1 MYGSLDIQSLVL
13 LPSLPPYTI
22 HLLTLQQHLTTL
34 RYTIFPGSFIRVVNP
49 HQDHHPY
56 SYYGAMEHPCSPG
69 PKHPSYSRSS
79 TPKMPSTKR
88 KSPWLGRQCR
98 HPPPQAVDRLNQR
111 LDHSDNS
118 LYTLLHQRA
127 NAKTTST
134 TFITPISP
142 IIFTHPHPT
151 LPHNPTNQPPKCSSP
166 SPPSSPS
173 SQRPSPPQPGRSS
186 ATPTAESATTRS
198 RTASSAAAPSTTPAS
213 PSASPCRACLAPTTP
228 ETEPPPRP
236 AAAISP
242 SSPSATAP
250 ERTASSTVTGA
261 ALAARFGGTASTAA
275 LPLAIAPP
283 LDPTGAAPVKG
294 WSMF

>member
-173 SQRPSPPQPGRSS
+173 SQRPSPPQPGRVRQ
-186 ATPTAESATTRS
+186 PH
-198 RTASSAAAPSTTPAS
+198 
-213 PSASPCRACLAPTTP
+213 
-228 ETEPPPRP
+228 PPPFALFPITNLFHSHRLRRQQNLQRP
-236 AAAISP
+236 GPEPRPPRQHLPRHLLHLRPVHAGRVLHPLRQKRSP
-242 SSPSATAP
+242 RPGLQRPSPH
-250 ERTASSTVTGA
+250 R
-261 ALAARFGGTASTAA
+261 LH
-275 LPLAIAPP
+275 PP
-283 LDPTGAAPVKG
+283 RHRRELHLLQ
-294 WSMF
+294 